1 MKSKKISIYLTIFL
15 LCSSFLLSSSAKAQQ
30 PDRNALIET
39 LEKEG
44 FAITDDKKVKICK
57 FDYKYNNKTVEAL
70 TVRPNADGKFP
81 SLFIIPGYQ
90 GTPQTSLTTGIIFA
104 KLGFASMIVGT
115 PGFGKTELKPEFL
128 GKNTIKAFIEGYKK
142 FKQESFVDKDKL
154 GVLGYSRGAIAAS
167 LFITRVKDVKAAV
180 LGGGIYDLKKAYDE
194 LTIEGIK
201 ENIKA
206 ETGLTEKALRERSVV
221 FHAKK
226 INCPVLIVH
235 GEKDLNAPTNQA
247 YLLRDKLTETGKEF
261 EFQII
266 ADKNHSNI
274 GGDFLTLA
282 NDFFSRK
289 LKGVPSNIKIR

>member
-1 MKSKKISIYLTIFL
+1 MKSKKISTYLTSFL
-15 LCSSFLLSSSAKAQQ
+15 LCSSFLLTSSVKAQQ
-30 PDRNALIET
+30 SDRNALIET

-44 FAITDDKKVKICK
+44 CAVTDDRKVKICK
-57 FDYKYNNKTVEAL
+57 FDYKYKNKTVEAL
-70 TVRPNADGKFP
+70 TVRPNGDGKFP
-81 SLFIIPGYQ
+81 SLFPIPGYK
-90 GTPQTSLTTGIIFA
+90 GTPQNSLTTGVIFA

-128 GKNTIKAFIEGYKK
+128 GKTTIKAFIEGYKK

-154 GVLGYSRGAIAAS
+154 GVFGYSRGAIAAS
-167 LFITRVKDVKAAV
+167 LFITQVKDVKAAV

-194 LTIEGIK
+194 LTIEGIR

-206 ETGLTEKALRERSVV
+206 ETGLTEKTFRERSVV

-235 GEKDLNAPTNQA
+235 GEKDLNAPPNQA
-247 YLLRDKLTETGKEF
+247 YLLRDKLTEVGKDF
-261 EFQII
+261 EFQIV
-266 ADKNHSNI
+266 AGKNHSDI
-274 GGDFLTLA
+274 GGDFLTMA

-289 LKGVPSNIKIR
+289 LKGVPSNVKIR